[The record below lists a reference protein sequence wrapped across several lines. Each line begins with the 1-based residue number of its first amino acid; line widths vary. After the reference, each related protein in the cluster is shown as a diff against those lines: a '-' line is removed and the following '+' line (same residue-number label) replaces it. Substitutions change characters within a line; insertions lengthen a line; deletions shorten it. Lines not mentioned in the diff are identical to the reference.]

1 MNSPILALDLE
12 GVLITNAVSQ
22 FPRPGLKAFLN
33 ECQAMFGVINIC
45 MFTTVPERRF
55 RQIAKQLVAVGYAPD
70 WFKTVRYTDWVGEH
84 KDLRFV
90 SSDINQV
97 IIIDDYPPYIK
108 QAQKHRLIEV
118 KQYLEPYSHE
128 EPDASD
134 DELQK
139 VLVKIKDMMASRN
152 GVIERR

>member
-45 MFTTVPERRF
+45 MFTTVPKRRF

-70 WFKTVRYTDWVGEH
+70 
-84 KDLRFV
+84 
-90 SSDINQV
+90 
-97 IIIDDYPPYIK
+97 
-108 QAQKHRLIEV
+108 
-118 KQYLEPYSHE
+118 
-128 EPDASD
+128 
-134 DELQK
+134 
-139 VLVKIKDMMASRN
+139 
-152 GVIERR
+152 

>member
-1 MNSPILALDLE
+1 MSNTILALDLE
-12 GVLITNAVSQ
+12 GVLIINAVSQ

-55 RQIAKQLVAVGYAPD
+55 RQIAKQLVADCYAPE

-97 IIIDDYPPYIK
+97 IIY
-108 QAQKHRLIEV
+108 H
-118 KQYLEPYSHE
+118 YLPIAPSSGCICANY
-128 EPDASD
+128 
-134 DELQK
+134 
-139 VLVKIKDMMASRN
+139 
-152 GVIERR
+152 